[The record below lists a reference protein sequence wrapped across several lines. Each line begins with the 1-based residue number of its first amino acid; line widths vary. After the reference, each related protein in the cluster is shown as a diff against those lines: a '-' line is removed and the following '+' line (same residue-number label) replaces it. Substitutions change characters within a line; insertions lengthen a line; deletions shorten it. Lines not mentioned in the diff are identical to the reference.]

1 MLSFKILILLTKL
14 LFSYSILMN
23 NEFMLKKRCT
33 NCEKCSNGFTGSGV
47 LLYEKDSND
56 KKTFVLGIDYKNE
69 LTDFGGKI
77 DNNKEKIYITAL
89 RECNEETKEI
99 LNLTPNDII
108 TSDYI
113 NIARNEHK
121 YRCYIVKTNYFDINK
136 FNSKKIKNNN
146 LDYNEII
153 NIIKINEDELKKIFN
168 LIYSN
173 DTIEIIPY
181 FISTRLI
188 KILKIYYS
196 IK

>member
-33 NCEKCSNGFTGSGV
+33 NCKKCSNGFTGSGV